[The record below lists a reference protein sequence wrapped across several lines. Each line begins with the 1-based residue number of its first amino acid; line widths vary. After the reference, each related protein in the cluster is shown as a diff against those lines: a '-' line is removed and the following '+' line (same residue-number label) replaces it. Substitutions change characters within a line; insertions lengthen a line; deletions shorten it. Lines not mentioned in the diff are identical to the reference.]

1 MSSLISFHELVL
13 YLTLKN
19 ICQMYI
25 KAKVATPNFFLL
37 NVRRFLFH
45 VISNT
50 ISFAQNRSERFLFLA
65 FCHKNWQSLRY
76 LCLRKYV
83 ICSCI
88 QRNTTEKIVTVC
100 AHERLPIDLANRRAN
115 LSYSS
120 PVCNITKFIIFI
132 LAHVSSSLQDQKR
145 KIIFLRCK
153 WGFFKG

>member
-83 ICSCI
+83 ICSCK
-88 QRNTTEKIVTVC
+88 QRNTTEKIVT
-100 AHERLPIDLANRRAN
+100 AHERFPIGLANRRAN
-115 LSYSS
+115 LSYSI
-120 PVCNITKFIIFI
+120 PVCNKIYNFHFSAYFKLFARSETKNHLFT
-132 LAHVSSSLQDQKR
+132 LQVR
-145 KIIFLRCK
+145 VF
-153 WGFFKG
+153 